1 MYAELRAHSAYSFG
15 DGTCSPEQL
24 VARAAELGYGALG
37 LTDTSDLGGII
48 RFTLEANAQGIKP
61 IVGAELKV
69 DGHPTAFLVRN
80 ERGYRN
86 LARLVTRARVGRVE
100 SWQLQDD
107 AGGAAIATS
116 QGGRN
121 VLHSPEQPVL
131 HHTSA
136 RPSVDRRGHDL
147 VKRYATPLPDRG
159 RPELTFED
167 VAECADG
174 LWCLTGPAS
183 GEVAT
188 YVGSERT
195 SEAMFLLER
204 WRDIFPDR
212 LAIEVQL
219 HHVSG
224 RESALANAL
233 IELAERQRLPWVVSN
248 DPRYLDSG
256 GRLVHDL
263 LTANR
268 ADVCV
273 STAASW
279 GLLLPNGEW
288 RLKSPRE
295 MAALWKGREAGLRF
309 SCDIAAD
316 CAAFDLRWLRPPLP
330 KFDVPDGHDDDSF
343 LAECVWAGARERWGE
358 PDERQRAQIE
368 HELRVIR
375 NLGFAGFFLVMW
387 DAVRFARSRGILCQG
402 RGSAA
407 NSAVAYCLGITAVDP
422 VRHGLLFERFLSEV
436 RTDGQ
441 TEAPDIDVDFEMHRR
456 EEVLDYMYDRYRRAH
471 SAITAVTQLYHG
483 PTALQDM
490 MRALGYPTDLIF
502 TLSKRAHHW
511 EPSQL
516 AEELKGGMA
525 KEYGLE
531 LDDPRGRALL
541 SALQSLDDVPRL
553 RSTHPGGFV
562 LSSDPLGA
570 YLPIE
575 HTSMG
580 RTILQF
586 DKDDLD
592 AAGVPKFDFLGL
604 GGLSAVHLAFDA
616 IEKRTGEKLEMYRL
630 PVDDP
635 KTYEMISAG
644 DTVGTFQIE
653 SRAQIQSILHTKPE
667 RLYDIVVQVALIRPG
682 PIQARFVHPYTERR
696 RGRQEV
702 TYAHPLLE
710 PILRRTYGVPIFQE
724 QAMAI
729 SMALG
734 GYSAGEADELRRTM
748 GHHRKLP
755 KLQAALEKLKRAM
768 ITRGIE
774 ERIAEQ
780 ITQDLV
786 SFANYGFPE
795 SHAWSF
801 ALIAYATAWLKANYP
816 TEFYLGML
824 NAWPMGFYPPA
835 TLVHDAMRHGVI
847 VRPPCL
853 AHGAWDCTIE
863 FETDADG
870 QVDSGEQQLHRTDP
884 DGQAASGEQQSH
896 RRERRGRGELHAEG
910 NGPSMTSLNTG
921 ASTASFSQ
929 GEHGAHR
936 TFSASSA
943 PSAVNAVDEDAES
956 RNDGVNAVT
965 EHSAAANATGS
976 DSVSSV
982 SSVVEKRPVLR
993 IGWRHIRG
1001 LGEKTRQALQRAHQD
1016 GPFES
1021 IADVVRR
1028 ASLSRADAL
1037 HLARAG
1043 AFEAFEPGRRRA
1055 AWEAL
1060 RVAGDLLPLAPAR
1073 VLPFE
1078 PRELEGPEMIFLDY
1092 LATGISTNGHP
1103 MEHLRARLRAAGV
1116 CSSAELDDVP
1126 DGGRVCVGGLVVA
1139 RQHPATAKG
1148 TVFVLLED
1156 EFGFINVIVSRDLYA
1171 ANREVVRHAPFL
1183 LIEGRLE
1190 REDRAVSIV
1199 GRRFRELRV
1208 HKPQRETVNYRP
1220 QVEKVNYRSR
1230 DFH

>member
-24 VARAAELGYGALG
+24 VSRAADLGYGALG
-37 LTDTSDLGGII
+37 LTDTSDLGGVI

-61 IVGAELKV
+61 VVGAELKV
-69 DGHPTAFLVRN
+69 DGHPTAFLARN

-86 LARLVTRARVGRVE
+86 LARLVTRARIGRVE
-100 SWQLQDD
+100 SWQLP
-107 AGGAAIATS
+107 GGEGAAATDAAAGTS
-116 QGGRN
+116 HGGRN
-121 VLHSPEQPVL
+121 VLRSPEQPVL

-136 RPSVDRRGHDL
+136 RPVVDRRGHDL

-159 RPELTFED
+159 RPELSFED

-188 YVGSERT
+188 YVGSERAA
-195 SEAMFLLER
+195 EAMFMLER
-204 WRDIFPDR
+204 WRDVFADR

-224 RESALANAL
+224 RESALATSL

-248 DPRYLDSG
+248 DPRYLDNG

-273 STAASW
+273 NTAASW

-295 MAALWKGREAGLRF
+295 MASLWKGREAGLRF

-330 KFDVPDGHDDDSF
+330 SFDVPAGHDDDSF
-343 LAECVWAGARERWGE
+343 LAQCAWSGARERWGE
-358 PDERQRAQIE
+358 PDERQRAQLE

-375 NLGFAGFFLVMW
+375 SLGFAGFFLVMW

-436 RTDGQ
+436 RTDGG

-471 SAITAVTQLYHG
+471 SAITAVTQLYHA

-490 MRALGYPTDLIF
+490 MRALGYPADLAF
-502 TLSKRAHHW
+502 TLSKRSHHW

-541 SALQSLDDVPRL
+541 SSLQSLDDVPRL

-616 IEKRTGEKLEMYRL
+616 IEKRTGEKMEMYRL
-630 PVDDP
+630 PVDDA

-696 RGRQEV
+696 RGREEV
-702 TYAHPLLE
+702 SYAHPLLE

-734 GYSAGEADELRRTM
+734 GYTASEADELRRTM

-755 KLQAALEKLKRAM
+755 KLQAALEKLKRA
-768 ITRGIE
+768 IVARDIDE
-774 ERIAEQ
+774 SVAEQ
-780 ITQDLV
+780 ITNDLV

-853 AHGAWDCTIE
+853 ARGEWDCTIE
-863 FETDADG
+863 TDVFHHGEHRGHREQPAQSGTAFHHREHSDHRETAHN
-870 QVDSGEQQLHRTDP
+870 DSGRKSCSGDEANTNSVFDDRAKH
-884 DGQAASGEQQSH
+884 AS
-896 RRERRGRGELHAEG
+896 REEAPPR
-910 NGPSMTSLNTG
+910 P
-921 ASTASFSQ
+921 
-929 GEHGAHR
+929 
-936 TFSASSA
+936 FSAPSA
-943 PSAVNAVDEDAES
+943 LSAVNAVDE
-956 RNDGVNAVT
+956 R
-965 EHSAAANATGS
+965 AATTNGKAR
-976 DSVSSV
+976 DEPSVSSV
-982 SSVVEKRPVLR
+982 SSVVERQPVLR

-1001 LGEKTRQALQRAHQD
+1001 LGEKTRKALQQAHQD

-1078 PRELEGPEMIFLDY
+1078 PRELEGAEMIFLDY

-1103 MEHLRARLRAAGV
+1103 MQHLRARLRDAGV

-1139 RQHPATAKG
+1139 RQHPSTAKG

-1156 EFGFINVIVSRDLYA
+1156 EFGFLNVIVSRDMYA

-1208 HKPQRETVNYRP
+1208 HRPQRESVNYRP